1 MYAGILRTQHVYALH
16 VGAPPIDAAP
26 GMVGWET
33 KELDISKGQANNQR
47 IVLAV
52 PPGLEVA
59 SIRIARREHDLRFE
73 RLAPGL
79 ILSKELV
86 EDSRASALLDS
97 APIWTFGSF
106 RLIKKLARL
115 DTEALD
121 ATVAALVETT
131 STAGWEGSAY
141 WLDADAGAAHG
152 WARQLLNS
160 DFRLRNN
167 PSEYALTLK
176 VSGDAKA
183 AYVLLGPSISVR
195 QRFAYRKA
203 DVGISI
209 NPVLA
214 ACLARLLPRE
224 LNGRAIDATC
234 GSGTLL
240 FERLRYSNETSG
252 LGIDISGDAQTA
264 FSVNLPHVDLGGR
277 LVDFRLGSSA
287 SLANWQACTSV
298 ICNLP
303 FGMRVR
309 IHADDLDRLYLD
321 ILENAHANLV
331 ADGRILLTS
340 SYKRGLEHAADKMAD
355 RLKILSKY
363 RAEMG
368 GLFYQI
374 FVFARV

>member
-1 MYAGILRTQHVYALH
+1 M
-16 VGAPPIDAAP
+16 
-26 GMVGWET
+26 
-33 KELDISKGQANNQR
+33 KEQDISKGQADSDR

-59 SIRIARREHDLRFE
+59 AIRIARREHDLRFE

-79 ILSKELV
+79 ILSKEPAG
-86 EDSRASALLDS
+86 DPRAAALLDS

-106 RLIKKLARL
+106 RLIRKLKQL
-115 DTEALD
+115 DGEGLA
-121 ATVAALVETT
+121 ASVAALAETVG
-131 STAGWEGSAY
+131 AVGWEGSAY
-141 WLDADAGAAHG
+141 WLDADPGATHG

-160 DFRLRNN
+160 DFGLRNN
-167 PSEYALTLK
+167 PGDYALTLK
-176 VSGDAKA
+176 VSGDANA
-183 AYVLLGPSISVR
+183 VYVLLGPSISVR

-209 NPVLA
+209 NPVLG

-224 LNGRAIDATC
+224 LDGRVIDATC

-252 LGIDISGDAQTA
+252 LGIDISWEAEKA
-264 FSVNLPHVDLGGR
+264 FAANLPDADLGGSP
-277 LVDFRLGSSA
+277 VDFRLGSSA
-287 SLANWQACTSV
+287 SPANWEPCSSV

-309 IHADDLDRLYLD
+309 IHADDLDRLYHD
-321 ILENAHANLV
+321 ILENAHANLT

-374 FVFARV
+374 FVFAHV

>member
-1 MYAGILRTQHVYALH
+1 M
-16 VGAPPIDAAP
+16 
-26 GMVGWET
+26 
-33 KELDISKGQANNQR
+33 
-47 IVLAV
+47 

-59 SIRIARREHDLRFE
+59 CIRIARREHDLRFE

-79 ILSKELV
+79 ILSKEPVSDPRVALV
-86 EDSRASALLDS
+86 LDS

-106 RLIKKLARL
+106 RLIRRLARL
-115 DTEALD
+115 DGEGLASSVASL
-121 ATVAALVETT
+121 ANTVAAT
-131 STAGWEGSAY
+131 GWEGSAY
-141 WLDADAGAAHG
+141 WLDANLGAAHR
-152 WARQLLNS
+152 WARQLLSS
-160 DFRLRNN
+160 DFGLRNN
-167 PSEYALTLK
+167 PGDYALTLK
-176 VSGDAKA
+176 VSGDDKA

-203 DVGISI
+203 DIGISI

-214 ACLARLLPRE
+214 ACLARLLPRG
-224 LNGRAIDATC
+224 LDGRAIDATC

-252 LGIDISGDAQTA
+252 LGIDISTDAKTA
-264 FSVNLPHVDLGGR
+264 FAANLPDAELGGR
-277 LVDFRLGSSA
+277 PVAFRLGSSA
-287 SLANWQACTSV
+287 SAATWEACSSV

-309 IHADDLDRLYLD
+309 IHSEDLDRLYLD
-321 ILENAHANLV
+321 ILGNAHANLA

-340 SYKRGLEHAADKMAD
+340 SYKRGLEQAADKMAD
-355 RLKILSKY
+355 RLKVLSKY

-374 FVFARV
+374 FVFARI